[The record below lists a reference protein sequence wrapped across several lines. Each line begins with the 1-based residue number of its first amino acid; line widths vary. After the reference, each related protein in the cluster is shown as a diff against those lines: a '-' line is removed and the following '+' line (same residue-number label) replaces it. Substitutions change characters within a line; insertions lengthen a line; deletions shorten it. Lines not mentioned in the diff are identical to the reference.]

1 MNKIRK
7 VMYVNP
13 TFQDIEDEFEDVVEA
28 VGDSTTQWFLRTLQI
43 APKLLFNSS
52 FLAILVTSGLSG
64 LWFFMSIS
72 SETVDLTAVVITSPS
87 LSVVLATTRTGI
99 ETASRPSPDDLGF
112 LEAAVWANSSAWRN
126 SSGAPPSLRVG
137 LGSKLVWPCFCPFRC
152 RLNQGH
158 L

>member
-1 MNKIRK
+1 MKSYNTVKCKQIRVHTYIMIYYLIQK
-7 VMYVNP
+7 KTAESY
-13 TFQDIEDEFEDVVEA
+13 FELEDEFEDVVEA

-87 LSVVLATTRTGI
+87 LGVFKNYVDKSKGKV
-99 ETASRPSPDDLGF
+99 
-112 LEAAVWANSSAWRN
+112 RN
-126 SSGAPPSLRVG
+126 IGV
-137 LGSKLVWPCFCPFRC
+137 K
-152 RLNQGH
+152 
-158 L
+158 